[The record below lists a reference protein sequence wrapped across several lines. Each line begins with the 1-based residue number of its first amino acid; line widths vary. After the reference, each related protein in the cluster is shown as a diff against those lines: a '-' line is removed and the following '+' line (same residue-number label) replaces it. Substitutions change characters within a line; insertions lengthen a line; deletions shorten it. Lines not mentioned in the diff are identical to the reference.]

1 MTDNRKRAVAAER
14 DSIVGMFRVLD
25 ILAQTNEQN
34 ERTVKR
40 AEYGLRDYRLIMSKL
55 EKLLRRVFMTIPAD
69 QMHQIKRQ
77 MEMSYLKLAM
87 YTSPGKKEDG
97 LWVVDN
103 DDLVELISMASQGAC
118 MLCDGKR
125 KDCPLSRLMD
135 ELPVQVND
143 TFLVAC
149 KGGI

>member
-1 MTDNRKRAVAAER
+1 MSNEKKRAVAAER
-14 DSIVGMFRVLD
+14 DSIVGLFCMLD
-25 ILAQTNEQN
+25 YLVSTNDQN
-34 ERTVKR
+34 ENTVKR
-40 AEYGLRDYRLIMSKL
+40 TKYGLRDYRLIMTKL
-55 EKLLRRVFMTIPAD
+55 QKMCKDVFMTIPAD

-87 YTSPGKKEDG
+87 YNDPGKREAG

-103 DDLVELISMASQGAC
+103 DDLVTLISMAAQGAC
-118 MLCDGKR
+118 MLCDGKK
-125 KDCPLSRLMD
+125 KDCPLSRLID
-135 ELPVQVND
+135 ELPIQVND